1 MHQKTPLGNTSGLFT
16 LGASGTFAKTKRKPM
31 TFHYIPLKDGGLV
44 RKAFINLSE
53 REKAYVTALKSLT
66 YPYTEEERKELLD
79 ILWSN
84 KKEINDSTNQ

>member
-1 MHQKTPLGNTSGLFT
+1 MQQIKPLGNTSGFFT

-31 TFHYIPLKDGGLV
+31 SFHYIPSKDGGFV

-53 REKAYVTALKSLT
+53 REKAFVTALKSQT
-66 YPYTEEERKELLD
+66 PPYTEEERKELLD

-84 KKEINDSTNQ
+84 KKETNDSTNQ